1 MPEGCDS
8 LLAVRRPGGRREDG
22 LRGTHRNSLQALG
35 MGWLLPVL
43 VLVGACAPSTLPLG
57 VAGGSERVVVGDS
70 GATAPADDSM
80 ITLELNKRL
89 IEYGAGLF
97 KDVRTVVFEG
107 RALLLG
113 RVGDRAAQ
121 QKATAVASSMESL
134 GEVIN
139 EIHVG
144 DESGVGT
151 FLNDVAIEKTITDN
165 YALDQSIHAAHYRVR
180 AVEGVVYL
188 IGRASDEGE
197 LQRAL
202 AVAGGIGNVKSV
214 VNHIVVGAK

>member
-1 MPEGCDS
+1 M
-8 LLAVRRPGGRREDG
+8 
-22 LRGTHRNSLQALG
+22 RGAHRKSLQALG
-35 MGWLLPVL
+35 LGWLLPAL
-43 VLVGACAPSTLPLG
+43 VFVGACAPSTLPLG
-57 VAGGSERVVVGDS
+57 VAGSSERVAVADGS
-70 GATAPADDSM
+70 SAAPADDSM

-89 IEYGAGLF
+89 IDYGAGLF

-113 RVGDRAAQ
+113 RVGDRVAQ
-121 QKATAVASSMESL
+121 QKATAVASSMEMV

-144 DESGVGT
+144 DESDVGT

-188 IGRASDEGE
+188 IGRASDQGE

-202 AVAGGIGNVKSV
+202 AVAGETGNVKSV
-214 VNHIVVGAK
+214 VSHIAVGSN

>member
-1 MPEGCDS
+1 
-8 LLAVRRPGGRREDG
+8 
-22 LRGTHRNSLQALG
+22 LRGTVRNSLQALG
-35 MGWLLPVL
+35 KGWLLPVL

-57 VAGGSERVVVGDS
+57 VAGGGDRVVASDS

-113 RVGDRAAQ
+113 RVGDRVAQ
-121 QKATAVASSMESL
+121 QKATAVASSMDMV

-144 DESGVGT
+144 DESGVGS
-151 FLNDVAIEKTITDN
+151 FLNDVAIEKTIADN

-180 AVEGVVYL
+180 AVEGTVYL

-202 AVAGGIGNVKSV
+202 AVAGATGNVKSV
-214 VNHIVVGAK
+214 VSHITVGAK